1 MSMADVVFKEIC
13 EDIINNGTS
22 TEGQLVRPIW
32 PDTGEKAYTIKQ
44 FGVCHTYDLRKEF
57 PAITFRKTFI
67 KSAFDELLWIY
78 QKKSNNIKDLNSHIW
93 DEWANADGSIGKAYG
108 YQIGLVNK
116 HHKCVCGESLDPD
129 EYPSTMIKQIC
140 MHYSEQEE
148 LEAFRKGK
156 SLPSTEGY
164 VFFDQMDALLYELKH
179 TPFSRRLKLNLWN
192 PQDLVDMRLQP
203 CCYDSTFNVTD
214 EGGDKL
220 VLNLVM
226 NQRSQDML
234 AANNWNT
241 VQYSLLLMAVAQC
254 VDMIPGKF
262 VHFITDAHIYDR
274 HIPIVKELIQ
284 RPMFDAPKVTLD
296 PDIKDFYKF
305 TKNSVK
311 IENYQAGEQ
320 ISNIPI
326 AV

>member
-1 MSMADVVFKEIC
+1 MSIADVIFKETC

-22 TEGQLVRPIW
+22 TVGQLVRPIW

-44 FGVCHTYDLRKEF
+44 FGVCHTYDLRQEF

-78 QKKSNNIKDLNSHIW
+78 QRKSNNIHDLNSSIW
-93 DEWANADGSIGKAYG
+93 DEWADASGSIGKAYG
-108 YQIGLVNK
+108 YQIAQRNTYKYIPLREVDDW
-116 HHKCVCGESLDPD
+116 EALQS
-129 EYPSTMIKQIC
+129 EYPSIQVITGGRHRVM
-140 MHYSEQEE
+140 M
-148 LEAFRKGK
+148 
-156 SLPSTEGY
+156 
-164 VFFDQMDALLYELKH
+164 DQMDTLLYDLKH
-179 TPFSRRLKLNLWN
+179 TPFSRRLKLSLWN
-192 PQDLVDMRLQP
+192 PHDLADMNLQP

-220 VLNLVM
+220 VLNLVL

-241 VQYSLLLMAVAQC
+241 VQYALFLMAVAQVC
-254 VDMIPGKF
+254 DMIPGKL

-274 HIPIVKELIQ
+274 HIPIIKELIQ
-284 RPMFDAPKVTLD
+284 RPMYDAPKVYLD
-296 PDIKDFYKF
+296 PEIKNFYDFN
-305 TKNSVK
+305 KNSVI

>member
-1 MSMADVVFKEIC
+1 MSIADIIFKETC
-13 EDIINNGTS
+13 EDIINHGTS
-22 TEGQLVRPIW
+22 TVGQEVRPIW

-44 FGVCHTYDLRKEF
+44 FGVCHTYDLRQEF

-78 QKKSNNIKDLNSHIW
+78 QRKSNNIRDLNSSIW
-93 DEWANADGSIGKAYG
+93 DEWADEIGSIGKAYG
-108 YQIGLVNK
+108 YQIAQRNTYK
-116 HHKCVCGESLDPD
+116 YISLNETEYWNNLMS
-129 EYPSTMIKQIC
+129 EYPSIKLMIGDSRHKV
-140 MHYSEQEE
+140 MM
-148 LEAFRKGK
+148 
-156 SLPSTEGY
+156 
-164 VFFDQMDALLYELKH
+164 DQMDALLYDLKR
-179 TPFSRRLKLNLWN
+179 TPFSRRLKLSLWN
-192 PQDLVDMRLQP
+192 PHDLADMNLQP
-203 CCYDSTFNVTD
+203 CCYDCTFNVTD

-220 VLNLVM
+220 VLNLVL

-241 VQYSLLLMAVAQC
+241 AQYALLLMAIAQ
-254 VDMIPGKF
+254 VSNMIPGKF

-284 RPMFDAPKVTLD
+284 RPMYDAPKVILD
-296 PDIKDFYKF
+296 PDIKNFYEF
-305 TKNSVK
+305 TKYSVIIQDYK
-311 IENYQAGEQ
+311 AGEQ

>member
-1 MSMADVVFKEIC
+1 MSIADVIFKETC

-22 TEGQLVRPIW
+22 TAGQLVRPIW

-78 QKKSNNIKDLNSHIW
+78 QRKSNNIHDLNSSIW
-93 DEWANADGSIGKAYG
+93 DEWADASGSIGKAYG
-108 YQIGLVNK
+108 YQIAQRNTYKYIPLREVDDW
-116 HHKCVCGESLDPD
+116 EALQP
-129 EYPSTMIKQIC
+129 EYPSIQVITGGRHRVM
-140 MHYSEQEE
+140 M
-148 LEAFRKGK
+148 
-156 SLPSTEGY
+156 
-164 VFFDQMDALLYELKH
+164 DQMDTLLYDLKH
-179 TPFSRRLKLNLWN
+179 TPFSRRLKLSLWN
-192 PQDLVDMRLQP
+192 PHDLADMNLQP

-220 VLNLVM
+220 VLNLVL

-241 VQYSLLLMAVAQC
+241 VQYALLLMAVAQVC
-254 VDMIPGKF
+254 DMIPGKL

-274 HIPIVKELIQ
+274 HIPIIKELIQ
-284 RPMFDAPKVTLD
+284 RPTYDAPKVYLD
-296 PDIKDFYKF
+296 PEIKNFYDFN
-305 TKNSVK
+305 KNSVI